1 MKLGNAVC
9 HEYRVLNDET
19 LGKVLV
25 ELPRLLRD
33 RGIKDG
39 FSFTHDNDF
48 ASVPGTYIRIHVNV
62 PAGRGYVGK
71 SLTGK
76 TYDNMTLITVVIHDD
91 LECSS
96 YERWQQGLPPDCQQ
110 FTGQVWTN
118 GHVRG
123 YRCRRWEL
131 VEPKCPHH
139 YDTDIGVLMNEIADN
154 VADMIKRRNHK

>member
-9 HEYRVLNDET
+9 YEHRVLNDET

-33 RGIKDG
+33 RGIKDD

-48 ASVPGTYIRIHVNV
+48 VFVPGTYIHIHVNV
-62 PAGRGYVGK
+62 PAGK
-71 SLTGK
+71 SPTGK

-96 YERWQQGLPPDCQQ
+96 RERKERGLPPDIQQ
-110 FTGQVWTN
+110 FKGDVWTN

-131 VEPKCPHH
+131 VEPKCPYH

-154 VADMIKRRNHK
+154 VADMINRRNHK